1 MTDVFLTWPVI
12 AVGDE
17 KHTVEESAAAGR
29 LVSPAAALAAAGVRW
44 HHLASPSTTAYD
56 LAVQAVCQVAEQADP
71 DAIVYATCL
80 PGNAGGGDTGGRDV
94 KGLMDY
100 PASRLQAHFAF
111 DKAHVVGIGQQACTG
126 LLGAIRVARALAV
139 AEPSVY
145 REVLCLT
152 ADRFP
157 AGALYE
163 QAYNLVSDGA
173 AACLVTTRPSS
184 LRIVAA
190 HQLTNGALSFASD
203 DETVG
208 SYFSWTHRLVTE
220 LLERAGVSS
229 VDWVVPQN
237 TNPAAWRILSR
248 LLGIGAERVWAP
260 SLPDV
265 AHMISGD
272 NLANLADLLASGFL
286 VPGERVLLT
295 MAGYGMNWQ
304 ATLLEVV
311 DA

>member
-1 MTDVFLTWPVI
+1 MTDVFLSSPVI

-29 LVSPAAALAAAGVRW
+29 LVSPAAALAAAGFRW
-44 HHLASPSTTAYD
+44 HHVASSSTTAFD
-56 LAVQAVCQVAEQADP
+56 LAVQAVRQLADEADP

-80 PGNAGGGDTGGRDV
+80 PGNAGGADTGGRDV
-94 KGLMDY
+94 KGVMDY
-100 PASRLQAHFAF
+100 PASRLQARFGF
-111 DKAHVVGIGQQACTG
+111 DRAHVIGVGQQACTG
-126 LLGAIRVARALAV
+126 LLGAVRIARALAV
-139 AEPSVY
+139 AEPDVH

-157 AGALYE
+157 PGSLYE

-173 AACLVTTRPSS
+173 AACLVTATPSA
-184 LRIVAA
+184 LRIVAS

-208 SYFSWTHRLVTE
+208 SYFAWTHRLVTE
-220 LLERAGVSS
+220 LLERAGVAT
-229 VDWVVPQN
+229 VNWVVPQN

-248 LLGIGAERVWAP
+248 LLGIDAERVWAP
-260 SLPDV
+260 TLPDV

-272 NLANLADLLASGFL
+272 NLANLADLLASGL
-286 VPGERVLLT
+286 LRPGERVLLT

-311 DA
+311 EA